1 MTTLMVKLRRMD
13 QAPRRTM
20 CPSTPSCCDLQD
32 FPHLDVLLALP
43 VFVPGMVTTPAVP
56 GDFIMIVIIANI
68 VVIMNGDNDQS
79 S

>member
-1 MTTLMVKLRRMD
+1 M
-13 QAPRRTM
+13 
-20 CPSTPSCCDLQD
+20 
-32 FPHLDVLLALP
+32 ALP